1 MVTGGY
7 GSRAL
12 DSTEIF
18 SDNVW
23 RTVAG
28 TLPAGGLYDLR
39 MATINNKVLIFG
51 IHFLSNKI
59 YEGLFLKVDRE
70 VEVLK
75 TIFCSSTMRLNHG
88 QRSEQCCRRKNSLP
102 FLLYCMMIL
111 QNGAIEFVW

>member
-1 MVTGGY
+1 MLFVFMFNKYNGQFIMVTGGY
-7 GSRAL
+7 ASSAL

-51 IHFLSNKI
+51 IIHFFYRIK
-59 YEGLFLKVDRE
+59 YK
-70 VEVLK
+70 
-75 TIFCSSTMRLNHG
+75 
-88 QRSEQCCRRKNSLP
+88 
-102 FLLYCMMIL
+102 
-111 QNGAIEFVW
+111 